1 MRKRAIWQPL
11 PKGGR
16 GEGNIIF
23 FLEAQFT
30 PLSPDISPISVS
42 QTVNF
47 QKNKNW
53 NNRGIPRDR
62 VLKSYYFEKKFQLSL
77 TCPMCLNYDENE
89 NENETRGNLLSVYFV
104 KSNKF

>member
-16 GEGNIIF
+16 GGGNIIF

-30 PLSPDISPISVS
+30 PLSPDISIISVS
-42 QTVNF
+42 QTVIF
-47 QKNKNW
+47 LENKNW

-62 VLKSYYFEKKFQLSL
+62 VLKGVSPVIRHFNIIQMS
-77 TCPMCLNYDENE
+77 THNMI
-89 NENETRGNLLSVYFV
+89 
-104 KSNKF
+104 